1 MRRTKSFAHTPTSVA
16 SARNFAGE
24 ALQGALG
31 EARDTIALMIS
42 ELASNC
48 IRHTDA
54 GFKLT
59 IIQTA
64 AEIRVEATDRGAG
77 KPRMRTP
84 APTDPHGRGL
94 QIVDMLA
101 TSWGFDALPG
111 GGKTVWFALATQAPA
126 RVQA

>member
-1 MRRTKSFAHTPTSVA
+1 MRRTKSFAHTPASVA
-16 SARNFAGE
+16 SARHFAGD

-31 EARDTIALMIS
+31 EVRDTIALMIS

-64 AEIRVEATDRGAG
+64 SEIRVEATDRGAG

-84 APTDPHGRGL
+84 GPTDPDGRGL

-101 TSWGFDALPG
+101 SSWGFDALPE
-111 GGKTVWFALATQAPA
+111 GGKTVWFALATKAPA
-126 RVQA
+126 